1 MARERGG
8 FCRPRG
14 PQPTR
19 HLLLGNVGPT
29 PDAAALADLLAPF
42 NGGHPPHIT
51 LPGGALGRTHCFASL
66 SSPEAA
72 AAAKAALHC
81 ACCASLGGRPLSLS
95 FAEQR
100 DDAPSDGASA
110 SDAPV
115 VAVRTAAEC
124 GIPGLALLP
133 GFVSAAEEAAL
144 LAEADAAS
152 HWQPLARRR
161 VLHFGHVFDYETRG
175 VGEPLHS
182 IPPAARALADRI
194 QGLPAAPAIDQLTV
208 NEYAPGVG
216 ISPHVETHSAFTGA
230 IVALSLGGTAA
241 MSFRREG
248 HTPRALFLP
257 PRSLLI
263 MAGEARY
270 AWQHSVPQRKTDL
283 VSPDG
288 GAGEAEAVPRAPRR
302 VSLTF
307 RQVRGFPCDCS
318 FPAYCDSQLAPLA
331 PTRLALARMALKAPE
346 GGVAAAAAGRE
357 GPAAEQQQQQGRQ
370 EEQQQAQQHSDG
382 DDAVLA
388 AAAAADPALDR
399 QLAALE
405 AQHVHAVYNAIAPH
419 FASTRFAVWP
429 RVRAFL
435 EGLSPGALIAD
446 VGCGNGKYFGV
457 RPDVFVLGSD
467 RSEGLALVAA
477 RRLAPRPAGKG
488 LRADVA
494 VADGMALP
502 HRPGCCDG
510 VLCIAVLHH
519 IASPARRLA
528 LLRQLLRVLRPGGR
542 ALVTVWATQQE
553 NMRKAA
559 AAART
564 AARSGG
570 AASLQQ
576 QQQQVQQPPP
586 PSAAAASASQ
596 QQQQQQPQ
604 PLSPTPPSAAPA
616 VDAAKGTV
624 VFRRYYHLFA
634 QGELD
639 ALVGQLGPQAALV
652 DSFYDRDNW
661 CCVYERVR

>member
-161 VLHFGHVFDYETRG
+161 VLHFGHVFDYEASGGVVGWYTGRAGAPQPAPQGVSASQRQSCPLASCRSLLLNIVRNLSSPHSPAISANACMQTRG

-216 ISPHVETHSAFTGA
+216 ISPHVGER
-230 IVALSLGGTAA
+230 AA
-241 MSFRREG
+241 WPG
-248 HTPRALFLP
+248 H
-257 PRSLLI
+257 
-263 MAGEARY
+263 
-270 AWQHSVPQRKTDL
+270 
-283 VSPDG
+283 
-288 GAGEAEAVPRAPRR
+288 
-302 VSLTF
+302 
-307 RQVRGFPCDCS
+307 
-318 FPAYCDSQLAPLA
+318 
-331 PTRLALARMALKAPE
+331 
-346 GGVAAAAAGRE
+346 
-357 GPAAEQQQQQGRQ
+357 
-370 EEQQQAQQHSDG
+370 
-382 DDAVLA
+382 
-388 AAAAADPALDR
+388 
-399 QLAALE
+399 
-405 AQHVHAVYNAIAPH
+405 
-419 FASTRFAVWP
+419 AS
-429 RVRAFL
+429 
-435 EGLSPGALIAD
+435 SPGAGCPVCCAALPHCSMWRIA
-446 VGCGNGKYFGV
+446 GCSPFETRSPVSHPCSACPPPCPCRLCRDALCLHWRHCGAELGWHSGHVFPSRGPHTT
-457 RPDVFVLGSD
+457 RPLPAAALPADHGRCVPVCLGGWLGRGSVESHSGF
-467 RSEGLALVAA
+467 RHRRPVAA
-477 RRLAPRPAGKG
+477 RPLCLLHPFERACLASAARVAAPLHLAP
-488 LRADVA
+488 VC
-494 VADGMALP
+494 LP
-502 HRPGCCDG
+502 
-510 VLCIAVLHH
+510 
-519 IASPARRLA
+519 LA
-528 LLRQLLRVLRPGGR
+528 LKP
-542 ALVTVWATQQE
+542 
-553 NMRKAA
+553 
-559 AAART
+559 
-564 AARSGG
+564 
-570 AASLQQ
+570 
-576 QQQQVQQPPP
+576 
-586 PSAAAASASQ
+586 
-596 QQQQQQPQ
+596 
-604 PLSPTPPSAAPA
+604 
-616 VDAAKGTV
+616 
-624 VFRRYYHLFA
+624 
-634 QGELD
+634 
-639 ALVGQLGPQAALV
+639 
-652 DSFYDRDNW
+652 
-661 CCVYERVR
+661 